1 MKYPLAAIFLLAAA
15 PVLAQST
22 GVAQPPE
29 TVEDAA
35 PIERQ
40 AAPVK
45 VVTAPAIVVA
55 PPDANTDAYKD
66 ASTQTA
72 PASATLSS
80 AASPAVTLQKHDLV
94 KFQPDPDSG
103 IVESVPQRSDE
114 VAEGTILRA
123 RLRGSITTTATQSGA
138 PFTAELIEPLMHM
151 GRVVA
156 PAGSLVQGRVTEIR
170 GGKRIKG
177 EALIHLQAEELTLPD
192 GSRLPLRAS
201 VIDTDQTAEN
211 RTDSEGNI
219 LRKDHPKQTLAAASL
234 ATGSAAAAGGLI
246 AGPAGALV
254 GAGLGAGVST
264 VLWLKQDRQTQLPPD
279 ALLVLALSSPLR
291 LTSPVREPN
300 YSATPA
306 QQPYTTPAEG
316 ARLVRRTPE
325 PAAPQA
331 YVPTN

>member
-1 MKYPLAAIFLLAAA
+1 MKYPMAAVLLLAAS

-22 GVAQPPE
+22 GVARPPE
-29 TVEDAA
+29 MVEDAA

-45 VVTAPAIVVA
+45 VVTAPAVVVA
-55 PPDANTDAYKD
+55 PSDAYND
-66 ASTQTA
+66 A
-72 PASATLSS
+72 PAATMASSA
-80 AASPAVTLQKHDLV
+80 AASPAVTLQKHDLA

-103 IVESVPQRSDE
+103 IVETVPQRPDE
-114 VAEGTILRA
+114 LAEGTILRA
-123 RLRGSITTTATQSGA
+123 RLRGSITTAATQSGT
-138 PFTAELIEPLMHM
+138 PFTAELTEPLMHM
-151 GRVVA
+151 ARVVA

-177 EALIHLQAEELTLPD
+177 EAMIHLQAEELTLPD

-211 RTDSEGNI
+211 RTDAEGNI
-219 LRKDHPKQTLAAASL
+219 IRKDHPKQTLAAASL

-264 VLWLKQDRQTQLPPD
+264 VLWLKQDRQTQLPAD

-291 LTSPVREPN
+291 LTSPAREPN
-300 YSATPA
+300 YSALPA
-306 QQPYTTPAEG
+306 TDTNAVPSEG
-316 ARLVRRTPE
+316 ARLVRRTPAS
-325 PAAPQA
+325 AAPQA